1 MTYDLLFAQL
11 PERHGA
17 GGGNVQG
24 IDPVGHG
31 DLDRIIA
38 GSDGGMGKAVSLR
51 AQHNGKLRLPG
62 KGFVINADR
71 TVTQGHGSRLE
82 AQGIQLSKPLFGPI
96 GGRFADLRQGT

>member
-1 MTYDLLFAQL
+1 MAYDLLFAQL

-38 GSDGGMGKAVSLR
+38 GCDGGMGKAVSLR

-82 AQGIQLSKPLFGPI
+82 AQGIQLGKPLSGQSAGVSPI
-96 GGRFADLRQGT
+96 CAQGT

>member
-1 MTYDLLFAQL
+1 MAYELLFAQL

-31 DLDRIIA
+31 DLDRVIA
-38 GSDGGMGKAVSLR
+38 GCDGGMGKAVSLR

-62 KGFVINADR
+62 KASSSMLTERSLKAMAAV
-71 TVTQGHGSRLE
+71 L
-82 AQGIQLSKPLFGPI
+82 KPRAFS
-96 GGRFADLRQGT
+96 